1 MSEGPVPLP
10 DTFEVAVSKDSVN
23 LALFWRRRDDDAL
36 GVLASRAQLKRPIT
50 VAHARAA
57 AALLREIGEP
67 GALRLAKRLEAVLV
81 EQPMVVTWRH
91 DELPSIIRPR
101 EGAKPCNYTI
111 EPHTGLKCKN
121 PGAFAVDGA
130 RGSFCELHARRT
142 AVRVT
147 QRPNPHVV
155 RRRERKK
162 NAGTPTSTT

>member
-1 MSEGPVPLP
+1 MPLP

-36 GVLASRAQLKRPIT
+36 GILASRAALKLPIT
-50 VAHARAA
+50 AAHARAA
-57 AALLREIGEP
+57 VALLREIGEP

-81 EQPMVVTWRH
+81 ERPMVVTWRH
-91 DELPSIIRPR
+91 DELPSIIHPR
-101 EGAKPCNYTI
+101 EGDKPCSYVI
-111 EPHTGLKCKN
+111 EPHTGLKCRN
-121 PGAFAVDGA
+121 RGAFAVDGA

-155 RRRERKK
+155 RAREKRHKE
-162 NAGTPTSTT
+162 ARTSTT